1 MNILDALENYRV
13 SLIHDQKVFNLISL
27 ISLIGPISTNEI
39 NERLD
44 NLSADN
50 NKILINLYKSGMLI
64 SGGHEQWSVSPL
76 GTLILSKI
84 GVTQMSSFE
93 TAKNVLG
100 EDLSYD
106 WLLRLINDEKDLRT
120 SSLAYDRIR
129 IVEWVSRKTD
139 ILRKDTIKKSILTD
153 LYFSTKREFYAF
165 DAETFYDVFSIYNK
179 KTNIDF
185 NEFSNNYNLC
195 KQRVTISNK
204 FISTGKID
212 ASENLKS
219 VIYLTFFR
227 LLSSLAS
234 RSLDVGMQS
243 ALSNIENITAVWK
256 TLLKQDNN
264 LSNVC
269 SRYIFENSNIKSC
282 DDFPKVLIKYI
293 QSDIAAD
300 EQYDFD
306 KIRKISNDNHS
317 VK

>member
-50 NKILINLYKSGMLI
+50 NKILINLYKSGMVI
-64 SGGHEQWSVSPL
+64 SGGHEKWSVSPL

-106 WLLRLINDEKDLRT
+106 WLLRLINDDRDLRT

-139 ILRKDTIKKSILTD
+139 ILRKDTIKKNILTD
-153 LYFSTKREFYAF
+153 LYFSTKKEFYAF
-165 DAETFYDVFSIYNK
+165 DAETFYDVFFISNK
-179 KTNIDF
+179 KVKIDF
-185 NEFSNNYNLC
+185 NEFSKNYNRC
-195 KQRVTISNK
+195 KHRITISNK
-204 FISTGKID
+204 FISTGKVD
-212 ASENLKS
+212 VSENLKS

-243 ALSNIENITAVWK
+243 ALSNIENIATVWK

-264 LSNVC
+264 LSSVC
-269 SRYIFENSNIKSC
+269 SRYIFENSNVKPC

-306 KIRKISNDNHS
+306 KIRKISNDNHI